1 MTANTCIGGGPSRG
15 EDNADFN
22 DDERRF
28 PCPYDFPARAVQPLP
43 LLHVPSSDDM
53 TIASPRSCM
62 EVDGHVRREYAS
74 RGPIHLHVFMR
85 SNLIPEWGQYT
96 CRYTCNLIQEWG
108 QYTCRYILKDESG
121 DMEREG

>member
-53 TIASPRSCM
+53 TIASPCSCM
-62 EVDGHVRREYAS
+62 EVDGHVREYAS

-96 CRYTCNLIQEWG
+96 S
-108 QYTCRYILKDESG
+108 RYILKDESG